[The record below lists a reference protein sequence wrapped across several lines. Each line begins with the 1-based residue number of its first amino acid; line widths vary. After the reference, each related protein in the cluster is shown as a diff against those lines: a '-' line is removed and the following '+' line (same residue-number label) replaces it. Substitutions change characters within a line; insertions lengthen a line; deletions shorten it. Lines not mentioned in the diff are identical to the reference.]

1 MPMHQL
7 LANLNPQARDRFV
20 WRCGGTAVIR
30 DDLLNVLNPPPVCTN
45 ICSCIWTK
53 FARMAFRTLVI
64 EFAIFE
70 TASIETKMRSAQ
82 FFMSGQHFFLNEE
95 PVS

>member
-1 MPMHQL
+1 MHQL

-53 FARMAFRTLVI
+53 FTRMAFRILVI

-70 TASIETKMRSAQ
+70 TASIETKKMRSAQ